1 MIKRLSFFLVCFFV
15 LSCSGPMISEHTGGG
30 QSAAGY
36 GQSEEGIGGTG
47 KLAQEGIG
55 GTGQIAGEGM
65 GGTGRTLQEG
75 LGGTGI
81 VGTITG
87 FGSIWVNKAHV
98 HFDSSTPVT
107 INQRPVDASAFKLG
121 YVVSLMSDKQRDG
134 YQARSIDIVKEVV
147 GPIRQVGE
155 GYIQVLGQKVLLNK
169 DTLVFSGDDEIV
181 KLSDLRPEQWVSVSG
196 YRNADGSILAKRI
209 DRIPVQSHVELIGP
223 IADRNGIKTIFNQ
236 PIQLDQLLVDAGSK
250 ARPNQ
255 SRRVLVVGRFVDGM
269 IQVERV
275 EDDSIQSVIEEASE
289 LVWEGFV
296 QAWDDDFYLNGIE
309 FDLGSE
315 FEFQEGEMF
324 ILEGSFADQEFI
336 LEEAYE
342 AEDFDYE
349 DFEGHEAE
357 HEEGYDDYEDYED
370 YEEEFEEYDEEY
382 EEYEGYEAGFEEY
395 EEYYDDFEEEF

>member
-15 LSCSGPMISEHTGGG
+15 LSCSGPMISEQAGGG
-30 QSAAGY
+30 KSTAGY
-36 GQSEEGIGGTG
+36 DRSEEGIGGTG
-47 KLAQEGIG
+47 KVAQEGIG
-55 GTGQIAGEGM
+55 GTGQIAGEGI

-107 INQRPVDASAFKLG
+107 INQRPADPSAFKLG
-121 YVVSLMSDKQRDG
+121 YVVSLMSDKQRYG

-147 GPIRQVGE
+147 GPIKRVGE
-155 GYIQVLGQKVLLNK
+155 SYLQVLGQKVLLNK
-169 DTLVFSGDDEIV
+169 DTLVSAGDDGII
-181 KLSDLRPEQWVSVSG
+181 KLNGFQPDQWVSVSG
-196 YRNADGSILAKRI
+196 YRKADGSILAKRI

-223 IADRNGIKTIFNQ
+223 IADKDGVKTIFNQ
-236 PIQLDQLLVDAGSK
+236 PIQINQLLADASSK
-250 ARPNQ
+250 AKPNQ
-255 SRRVLVVGRFVDGM
+255 SRRVLVVGRFKDGM

-289 LVWEGFV
+289 LVWEGVV
-296 QAWDDDFYLNGIE
+296 QAWDDDFHLNGIE
-309 FDLGSE
+309 FNLGSE

-324 ILEGSFADQEFI
+324 ILEGSFADQEFV

-342 AEDFDYE
+342 SEDFDYE
-349 DFEGHEAE
+349 DFQA
-357 HEEGYDDYEDYED
+357 HEEDYDDYEKYEGYED
-370 YEEEFEEYDEEY
+370 YEEEFEEYDGGDYEDIYDEY
-382 EEYEGYEAGFEEY
+382 EETFE
-395 EEYYDDFEEEF
+395 